1 MEPAVTYCSDEPPVP
16 QSDEPWFSIQSR
28 STLTKSV
35 RSPGLMRGLAMV
47 SKGRELTC
55 KNRRLPSNLAS
66 IDRLIGGGLPRGRI
80 SEIVGGATSGKTS
93 AATAFAA
100 TASRMGETVAWIDS
114 TNSFDPPSH
123 TGAGADLSRILW
135 VNPGSSSSN
144 FSNLAWCDRRNE
156 LRRVLRTGELI
167 LDTGGFALAIIDLC
181 ISPYPLSPGTAL
193 RLARMAERSGTAVL
207 MLAERRICGTFAALS
222 LSFSCLGA
230 IFSNSQSAQ
239 SSIVISA
246 LFDRLTI
253 KTRIIHSKISDGGA
267 LGSSANWDAIADP
280 SDHSLSTITAPFDL
294 FTIPAVSS
302 RKSANLR

>member
-1 MEPAVTYCSDEPPVP
+1 MEPAVTYCPDELPVP

-28 STLTKSV
+28 KSV
-35 RSPGLMRGLAMV
+35 RSPSLMHGLAMV

-100 TASRMGETVAWIDS
+100 TTSRMGETVAWIDS

-135 VNPGSSSSN
+135 VNPGSFSSDFPN
-144 FSNLAWCDRRNE
+144 DRRNE

-181 ISPYPLSPGTAL
+181 ISPYPLLPSTVL
-193 RLARMAERSGTAVL
+193 RLARLAERSGTTVL
-207 MLAERRICGTFAALS
+207 ILAERRICGTFAALS
-222 LSFSCLGA
+222 LLFSCLGA
-230 IFSNSQSAQ
+230 IFSNRQSAQ
-239 SSIVISA
+239 SSIMISA

-253 KTRIIHSKISDGGA
+253 KTRIIHSKISDGAA
-267 LGSSANWDAIADP
+267 LGSSANWDAIADA
-280 SDHSLSTITAPFDL
+280 SDHSLSTITAPSDL
-294 FTIPAVSS
+294 FTIPTVSS
-302 RKSANLR
+302 RKSANSH